1 MTFVKIFLTKKI
13 IMKKITIL
21 ALFVCVFASCKKDDN
36 AANNNSS
43 TPRSFTC
50 TINGV
55 AFVADSAW
63 YNNFNAG
70 ATNIFAVKGTGASTQ
85 YFEINLNAQT
95 ATTYAIPANAFTYLT
110 STTTY
115 VGTAGSLSIGTYDMT
130 NRKISGTFTGVTAG
144 TVTISGGIFTNLP
157 YK

>member
-1 MTFVKIFLTKKI
+1 MFV
-13 IMKKITIL
+13 L
-21 ALFVCVFASCKKDDN
+21 ALAVCVFASCKKDNN
-36 AANNNSS
+36 AANNNNNS

-50 TINGV
+50 MINGV
-55 AFVADSAW
+55 SFVADSAW

-70 ATNIFAVKGTGASTQ
+70 ATNIFAVKGTGASQQ

-95 ATTYAIPANAFTYLT
+95 ATTYAIPANAFTYL
-110 STTTY
+110 SNGSAY

-130 NRKISGTFTGVTAG
+130 NRKISGTFTGITAG
-144 TVTISGGIFTNLP
+144 AVTITGGSFTNLP

>member
-1 MTFVKIFLTKKI
+1 
-13 IMKKITIL
+13 MKKFTVL
-21 ALFVCVFASCKKDDN
+21 ALLVCVFASCKKDDN
-36 AANNNSS
+36 TSNNNSS

-55 AFVADSAW
+55 VFDADSAW

-70 ATNIFAVKGTGASTQ
+70 ATNIFAVKGTGASQQ

-95 ATTYAIPANAFTYLT
+95 ATTYAIPANALTYLT
-110 STTTY
+110 NTTMY
-115 VGTAGSLSIGTYDMT
+115 VGTTGSFSIGTYDMT

-144 TVTISGGIFTNLP
+144 AVNITGGTFTNLP